1 VAIRKQL
8 HDILALVA
16 EFTHN
21 NENEDVR
28 HTLVIDRIELP
39 EHETHR
45 NIHEL
50 ESLGLIKIQPRMNR
64 TTDEKGRE
72 FRLINITREGLRELS
87 SDQSLQSLH

>member
-1 VAIRKQL
+1 MAILKQL

-16 EFTHN
+16 ELTHN
-21 NENEDVR
+21 NVNEDVS

-39 EHETHR
+39 EHKTHR
-45 NIHEL
+45 HIHEL

-72 FRLINITREGLRELS
+72 YRLINITREGLHELS
-87 SDQSLQSLH
+87 SDQTLR

>member
-8 HDILALVA
+8 HDILVLIA
-16 EFTHN
+16 ELTHYN
-21 NENEDVR
+21 VNEDVR

-45 NIHEL
+45 HIHEL

-64 TTDEKGRE
+64 TTDERGRE
-72 FRLINITREGLRELS
+72 FRLINITKEGLHELS
-87 SDQSLQSLH
+87 SHQTLR